1 MKRIAMV
8 LALVAMGACQKQEQ
22 KPAAATPPAD
32 TSHMMMADT
41 SKGMMMAD
49 TSKHMMM
56 ADTSKKMAPAA
67 AKPAAKPAP
76 KKKP

>member
-8 LALVAMGACQKQEQ
+8 LALVAMGACQKPEQ
-22 KPAAATPPAD
+22 KPAASTPPD

-56 ADTSKKMAPAA
+56 ADTSKKMAAP
-67 AKPAAKPAP
+67 AKPAAKPAS

>member
-8 LALVAMGACQKQEQ
+8 LALVAMGACKKAEQ
-22 KPAAATPPAD
+22 QPAQGQMMSD

-41 SKGMMMAD
+41 S
-49 TSKHMMM
+49 HMMM

-67 AKPAAKPAP
+67 KPAP